1 MVRKQA
7 GNFAIAINARV
18 ARFDARTKSITRIDY
33 AITKLIDDDAFAVDA
48 RRFANAKLT
57 LLWLGDS
64 SVVDADT
71 V

>member
-7 GNFAIAINARV
+7 GNFVIVIEVSV
-18 ARFDARTKSITRIDY
+18 ARFDAQAKSITRIDY
-33 AITKLIDDDAFAVDA
+33 AITKLIELDAFAVDA
-48 RRFANAKLT
+48 QQFASAKLT

-64 SVVDADT
+64 SVVDVDT